1 MAEVNFV
8 AESFKFMLL
17 GMGVVFLFLLIL
29 VQVVKLQA
37 YLVNKYFPES
47 TSTQAPV
54 TPVANRSDKDEK
66 QRVAAIIAAITEFRK
81 NKS

>member
-17 GMGVVFLFLLIL
+17 GMGVVFLFLMIL

-37 YLVNKYFPES
+37 YLINKYFPKS
-47 TSTQAPV
+47 TSTQTSA
-54 TPVANRSDKDEK
+54 TPVAKKSDEDEK